1 MVSDP
6 SLIILDEPT
15 SGLDSNK
22 AARLLS
28 VLRKLAGKNHTIIF
42 TIHQPSYLQY
52 IKLDRLILLDRGET
66 IYQGYANQIE
76 GYMKSLGIKVPQNN
90 TISDFFMMEI
100 SQFKKDKQTQI
111 DKVNLSEITDSKES
125 LLNSKNYSLRLF
137 G

>member
-6 SLIILDEPT
+6 SLLILDQPT

-28 VLRKLAGKNHTIIF
+28 VLRKLSNKNHTIIF

-52 IKLDRLILLDRGET
+52 IKLDRLILLDKGET

-76 GYMKSLGIKVPQNN
+76 QYMISLGIKVPKNS

-100 SQFKKDKQTQI
+100 SQFKKDRRVQAQGINISDITQG
-111 DKVNLSEITDSKES
+111 KET
-125 LLNSKNYSLRLF
+125 LLNI
-137 G
+137 